1 MLDLLRQSFW
11 QPCLLCEQP
20 QKQLSLICEP
30 CQLDLPWLPS
40 GCTQCALPWR
50 YHPSQSPCRQP
61 GWLINNCR
69 ATLAYHFPV
78 PQLIHQ
84 FKQQASLTTG
94 RALGLCLT
102 QNTHF
107 TGTAIDAL
115 IPVPS
120 SRQTL
125 RSRGFN
131 PAKILAD
138 TIGHALGIPVM
149 TNWVIK
155 TGITKAQKYRSR
167 AERLTVSENPFQAKK
182 PCTAKRIAIIDDVI
196 TTMTTAIQ
204 VAEPLKAQGVQHIE
218 IWAPCRTL
226 PKLTT
231 LVSPS
236 HSPIE
241 MR

>member
-1 MLDLLRQSFW
+1 M
-11 QPCLLCEQP
+11 
-20 QKQLSLICEP
+20 
-30 CQLDLPWLPS
+30 
-40 GCTQCALPWR
+40 
-50 YHPSQSPCRQP
+50 
-61 GWLINNCR
+61 
-69 ATLAYHFPV
+69 

-155 TGITKAQKYRSR
+155 TG
-167 AERLTVSENPFQAKK
+167 
-182 PCTAKRIAIIDDVI
+182 
-196 TTMTTAIQ
+196 
-204 VAEPLKAQGVQHIE
+204 
-218 IWAPCRTL
+218 
-226 PKLTT
+226 
-231 LVSPS
+231 
-236 HSPIE
+236 
-241 MR
+241 